1 MDDSTR
7 HDLARTLHEYL
18 KTDLS
23 ASDQEKVRSLISDPE
38 ASRLAADFVPG
49 TFVMNVIDVTVF
61 GETLLVG
68 FEWPLTPGRT
78 FVYVEDLE
86 DLSELGAAD
95 WAGILIAHLDET
107 ISKGFEDHYELLK
120 VGGLEVLVQDWE

>member
-1 MDDSTR
+1 MDDSMR
-7 HDLARTLHEYL
+7 HDLARTLREWL
-18 KTDLS
+18 TTDLS
-23 ASDQEKVRSLISDPE
+23 ASDQEKVRSLISDSE
-38 ASRLAADFVPG
+38 AGRPTTGFVPG

-68 FEWPLTPGRT
+68 FDWPLAPGRT

-86 DLSELGAAD
+86 DLSALGPES

-107 ISKGFEDHYELLK
+107 IGRGFEDHNELLK
-120 VGGLEVLVQDWE
+120 VGSLEVLVQDWE